1 MDNLKHLTI
10 VASLLSLTACGGGDS
25 DNASGDTTSTPDV
38 PVTSS
43 YTYSGSLVIPE
54 GVAVKSSRAMYSGLI
69 NPLSAECPNVP
80 DGYAP
85 MANAKVTLE
94 DSAGSALGAQTTT
107 DNCGVFLLQV
117 PKEDT
122 NVENAVISA
131 SLDGFKTL
139 KAHAENFVPAED
151 GSESTVVAS
160 TIPSDSTYVISAI
173 QKASGDEL
181 MFSVTDSST
190 NNAVIQLTKAA
201 FTVSVNDQPI
211 SISTLNS
218 SDQLGVASSNTLAL
232 DGSGSMFDWVYDEQL
247 TPVIDEN
254 GNPYT
259 LHRLTALAA
268 HQFTLEKSAA
278 DEVAIIPFDYDVN
291 LINNQFLAKFD
302 FTDSNDNPVS
312 YDYSD
317 SGFVN
322 DKAKLHLAIDM
333 YNPQAGLWA
342 NKSKHDQSHA
352 GRTDNIASL
361 GYSYEWGGGTDIEDA
376 INDSLDAL
384 IARNNAVKRVFVMTD
399 GQSSFY
405 NRATLIDTAKQN
417 SIPVHSIALGAGAN
431 EDDLKVI
438 SEQTGGTFYQVI
450 DPTDIVGIYSS
461 LQTTIK
467 YAYLAALNTP
477 LQAGDVV
484 KLSLEINGETVT
496 RELTIQ

>member
-94 DSAGSALGAQTTT
+94 DSAGLALGAQTTT

-139 KAHAENFVPAED
+139 KAHAENFVPVED
-151 GSESTVVAS
+151 GTESTVVAS

-218 SDQLGVASSNTLAL
+218 SDQLGVASSNTLTL
-232 DGSGSMFDWVYDEQL
+232 DRSGSMDNDAK
-247 TPVIDEN
+247 DEN
-254 GNPYT
+254 NNDVVDSNGVTYN
-259 LHRLTALAA
+259 LSRLTALAA
-268 HQFTLEKSAA
+268 HQFVSEKNTS
-278 DEVAIIPFDYDVN
+278 DEVAVIPFATYVHM
-291 LINNQFLAKFD
+291 INDLFLQTFMLSDEQGQF
-302 FTDSNDNPVS
+302 VS
-312 YDYSD
+312 YAYSE
-317 SGFVN
+317 SGFTQEQG
-322 DKAKLHLAIDM
+322 KLHFAIDM
-333 YNPQAGLWA
+333 YNPHSGLWD
-342 NKSKHDQSHA
+342 NKTQYDQRHT
-352 GRTDNIASL
+352 GRTDNIASV
-361 GYSYEWGGGTDIEDA
+361 GVANRWGFSTALERA
-376 INDSLDAL
+376 VNESLTVL
-384 IARNNAVKRVFVMTD
+384 TGRNNAIKRAFVMTD
-399 GQSSFY
+399 GKSRFY
-405 NRATLIDTAKQN
+405 DRAGVIDTAKQN
-417 SIPVHSIALGAGAN
+417 SIPVHSIALGVGAD
-431 EDDLKVI
+431 EEDLKAI
-438 SEQTGGTFYQVI
+438 SEQTGGSYYKVLN
-450 DPTDIVGIYSS
+450 PSDIVGIYSS
-461 LQTTIK
+461 LQTTVK
-467 YAYLAALNTP
+467 YAYLAGLNAP
-477 LQAGDVV
+477 LLAGDVV
-484 KLSLEINGETVT
+484 KLSLEINGEEVT

>member
-69 NPLSAECPNVP
+69 NPLSADCPNVP

-107 DNCGVFLLQV
+107 NNCGVFLLQV
-117 PKEDT
+117 PKDDT

-131 SLDGFKTL
+131 SLDGYKTL
-139 KAHAENFVPAED
+139 KAHAENFVPSGD
-151 GSESTVVAS
+151 GSASTVVAS
-160 TIPSDSTYVISAI
+160 TIPSSSSYVISAI

-218 SDQLGVASSNTLAL
+218 SDQLGVASSNALAL
-232 DGSGSMFDWVYDEQL
+232 DGSGSMYDWVYDEQL
-247 TPVIDEN
+247 APVKDEN

-278 DEVAIIPFDYDVN
+278 DEVAIIPFDGTVD
-291 LINNQFLAKFD
+291 LIDNQFLGWFG
-302 FTDSNDNPVS
+302 FLDSNANSVS

-322 DKAKLHLAIDM
+322 DKAKLHFAIDM
-333 YNPQAGLWA
+333 YSPHSGLW
-342 NKSKHDQSHA
+342 NNQKQYDQTHA
-352 GRTDNIASL
+352 GRSDGIVSADSV
-361 GYSYEWGGGTDIEDA
+361 YEWGGGTQLEGA
-376 INDSLDAL
+376 INSSLDAL
-384 IARNNAVKRVFVMTD
+384 ITRSNAIKRAFVMTD
-399 GQSSFY
+399 GHSPIY
-405 NRATLIDTAKQN
+405 DRPAIIDTANQN
-417 SIPVHSIALGAGAN
+417 AIPVHSIALGAGAD
-431 EDDLKVI
+431 EEDLKAI
-438 SEQTGGTFYQVI
+438 SEQTGGSYYKVLN
-450 DPTDIVGIYSS
+450 PSDIVGIYSS

>member
-54 GVAVKSSRAMYSGLI
+54 GIAVKSSRAMYSGLI
-69 NPLSAECPNVP
+69 NPLSAKCPNVP

-94 DSAGSALGAQTTT
+94 DSIGTALGAETTT
-107 DNCGVFLLQV
+107 DNCGVFTLTV
-117 PKEDT
+117 PQADVT
-122 NVENAVISA
+122 GQAPVISA
-131 SLDGFKTL
+131 SLDGYKTL
-139 KAHAENFVPAED
+139 KAHADNFVQKEGDEA
-151 GSESTVVAS
+151 STVIAS
-160 TIPSDSTYVISAI
+160 TIPASASYIISAI

-218 SDQLGVASSNTLAL
+218 SDQLGVASSNALAL
-232 DGSGSMFDWVYDEQL
+232 DGSGSMYDWVYDEQRD
-247 TPVIDEN
+247 PVKDEN

-278 DEVAIIPFDYDVN
+278 DEVAIIPFDGTVD
-291 LINNQFLAKFD
+291 LIDNQFLGWFG
-302 FTDSNDNPVS
+302 FLDSNDNSVS

-322 DKAKLHLAIDM
+322 DKAKLHFAIDM
-333 YNPQAGLWA
+333 YSPHSGLW
-342 NKSKHDQSHA
+342 NNQKQYDQRHA
-352 GRTDNIASL
+352 GRSDGIVSTDSV
-361 GYSYEWGGGTDIEDA
+361 YEWGGGTQLEGA
-376 INDSLDAL
+376 INSSLDAL
-384 IARNNAVKRVFVMTD
+384 ITRSNAIKRVFVMTD
-399 GQSSFY
+399 GQSNFY
-405 NRATLIDTAKQN
+405 NRTDLIDTAKQN
-417 SIPVHSIALGAGAN
+417 AIPVHSIALGTGAN
-431 EDDLKVI
+431 DTDLKVI

-467 YAYLAALNTP
+467 YAYLAALSTP

-484 KLSLEINGETVT
+484 KLSLVINGETVT

>member
-69 NPLSAECPNVP
+69 NPLSADCPNVP

-107 DNCGVFLLQV
+107 NNCGVFLLQL

-122 NVENAVISA
+122 DVENAVISA

-151 GSESTVVAS
+151 GSEPTVVAS

-201 FTVSVNDQPI
+201 FTVSVNDLPI

-218 SDQLGVASSNTLAL
+218 SDQLGVASSNTLTL
-232 DGSGSMFDWVYDEQL
+232 DRSGSMDDDAK
-247 TPVIDEN
+247 DEN
-254 GNPYT
+254 NKDVVDSNGETYN
-259 LHRLTALAA
+259 LSRLTALAA
-268 HQFTLEKSAA
+268 HQFVSEKNTA
-278 DEVAIIPFDYDVN
+278 DEVAVIPFATYV
-291 LINNQFLAKFD
+291 
-302 FTDSNDNPVS
+302 
-312 YDYSD
+312 
-317 SGFVN
+317 
-322 DKAKLHLAIDM
+322 HM
-333 YNPQAGLWA
+333 
-342 NKSKHDQSHA
+342 
-352 GRTDNIASL
+352 
-361 GYSYEWGGGTDIEDA
+361 
-376 INDSLDAL
+376 INDL
-384 IARNNAVKRVFVMTD
+384 
-399 GQSSFY
+399 FY
-405 NRATLIDTAKQN
+405 RRLCFPMI
-417 SIPVHSIALGAGAN
+417 
-431 EDDLKVI
+431 KV
-438 SEQTGGTFYQVI
+438 S
-450 DPTDIVGIYSS
+450 
-461 LQTTIK
+461 
-467 YAYLAALNTP
+467 
-477 LQAGDVV
+477 
-484 KLSLEINGETVT
+484 
-496 RELTIQ
+496 

>member
-25 DNASGDTTSTPDV
+25 ASANGDTTSTPDV

-43 YTYSGSLVIPE
+43 YTYSGSLVVPE
-54 GVAVKSSRAMYSGLI
+54 GVAVKSSRALYSGLI
-69 NPLSAECPNVP
+69 SPFSADCPNVP
-80 DGYAP
+80 DGYVP
-85 MANAKVTLE
+85 MANATVTLE
-94 DSAGSALGAQTTT
+94 DSVGEALGAQTTT

-117 PKEDT
+117 PKDDT

-131 SLDGFKTL
+131 SLDGYKTL
-139 KAHAENFVPAED
+139 KAHAENFVPSGD
-151 GSESTVVAS
+151 GSASTVVAS
-160 TIPSDSTYVISAI
+160 TIPSSSSYVISAI

-232 DGSGSMFDWVYDEQL
+232 DGSGSMTNSVYDDQRD
-247 TPVIDEN
+247 PVKDEN
-254 GNPYT
+254 GNTYT

-268 HQFTLEKSAA
+268 HQFTSEKSTT
-278 DEVAIIPFDYDVN
+278 DEVAIIPFDSTVN
-291 LINNQFLAKFD
+291 LINNQFLEKFD
-302 FTDSNDNPVS
+302 FLDSNDSSLS
-312 YDYSD
+312 YDYSE
-317 SGFVN
+317 SGFLA
-322 DKAKLHLAIDM
+322 DKAKLHFAIDM
-333 YNPQAGLWA
+333 YNPHSGLWKY
-342 NKSKHDQSHA
+342 KSQYDQPHV
-352 GRTDNIASL
+352 GRADNIASL
-361 GYSYEWGGGTDIEDA
+361 GRSYEWGGGTDIEDA

-384 IARNNAVKRVFVMTD
+384 ITRSNAIKRVFVMTD

-405 NRATLIDTAKQN
+405 NRADLIDTAKQN
-417 SIPVHSIALGAGAN
+417 SIPVHSIALGTSAN
-431 EDDLKVI
+431 ETDLKVI

-477 LQAGDVV
+477 LQPGDVV